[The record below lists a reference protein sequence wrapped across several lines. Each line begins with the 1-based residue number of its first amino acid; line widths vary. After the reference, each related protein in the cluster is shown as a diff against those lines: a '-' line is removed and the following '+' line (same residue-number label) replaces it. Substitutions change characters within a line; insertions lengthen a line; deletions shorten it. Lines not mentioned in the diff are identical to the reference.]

1 MKKIRKNVDFGVVF
15 GSQNDEKSRKNGID
29 KRVFLLLRF
38 SFVFFQFFTI
48 FVRFWEVQKS
58 KKNRKNRVRDAFGAR
73 FAFFF
78 DFGSDFGTTLRDFG
92 WILDGFWMDLGKVLG
107 GFLQLFRRI

>member
-1 MKKIRKNVDFGVVF
+1 MIFESFSEAKTTKNRERMVLTSVCFFYFDFPSFFFSFLRFLFDFG
-15 GSQNDEKSRKNGID
+15 K
-29 KRVFLLLRF
+29 LLD
-38 SFVFFQFFTI
+38 
-48 FVRFWEVQKS
+48 VQKS

-92 WILDGFWMDLGKVLG
+92 WILDGFWMGWQDFG
-107 GFLQLFRRI
+107 